1 MELRSFT
8 VEAEEALSRLDVFLS
23 RRLQGEFSREK
34 IKRRILE
41 GMALVD
47 GQLAPQPGREL
58 LAGQK
63 VELALPEMKAGP
75 KAEDGELQVLY
86 QDEDLAVLNKPAGL
100 SVHPS
105 PGEPSGTL
113 LGRLLAHFP
122 ALTAQGGD
130 RPGLVHRLDKDTSGL
145 MLIALNEGSRLAM
158 SAAFAG
164 RLPRKEYLALVYGR
178 PAPLQGVIE
187 APLGRHS
194 RQKTKMAVL
203 PKGGRPARS
212 DYRTLY
218 SDPSGRFSLLA
229 VRIHTGRTHQIRVHL
244 AHIGH
249 PVIGDGRYAQRPA
262 AARALD
268 AAQLS
273 PAQEEFL
280 RGLAQGQLLHAWQ
293 LDFPHPGELMS
304 QGLSVRSPSFEIS
317 RETAP
322 LHFACPPPDRFIQAA
337 LALSGRLQRLV
348 ITGNPGCGKSS
359 LLKILRNRGLPVWSA
374 DQSVARL
381 YEPGA
386 DGWRIIRKRF
396 GNRFIPEQA
405 ESGSVPLIDKKALFA
420 AMAADQTLRREV
432 EGLIHPLVLAEQEHF
447 FQNLDVL
454 PLAAPLAAVEVPLYF
469 ESRLSAKTGQAGAA
483 GGEGRA
489 APLVAAVRC
498 PLDIRAQRLK
508 RNRGWSAW
516 MIAQM
521 EGWQWPEE
529 KKYAAADFI
538 VDNSGPPDALEAE
551 ADKLVSS
558 LEKRRAE
565 IRAVLE
571 KKLRE
576 ICSPAA

>member
-1 MELRSFT
+1 M
-8 VEAEEALSRLDVFLS
+8 
-23 RRLQGEFSREK
+23 
-34 IKRRILE
+34 
-41 GMALVD
+41 D
-47 GQLAPQPGREL
+47 GQPALQPGREL
-58 LAGQK
+58 MAGQK
-63 VELALPEMKAGP
+63 VELGLPEMEAGP
-75 KAEDGELQVLY
+75 QAEDGELQVLY

-122 ALTAQGGD
+122 SIAAQGGD

-145 MLIALNEGSRLAM
+145 MLIALNEGSRLAL
-158 SAAFAG
+158 STAFAD
-164 RLPRKEYLALVYGR
+164 RLPRKEYLAMVYGR
-178 PAPLQGVIE
+178 PTPSQGAIE

-218 SDPSGRFSLLA
+218 GDPSGRFSLLA

-268 AAQLS
+268 VGQLS

-280 RGLAQGQLLHAWQ
+280 RGLVQGQLLHAWQ
-293 LDFPHPGELMS
+293 LDFPHPAELMRL
-304 QGLSVRSPSFEIS
+304 GLAARSPSCEVN
-317 RETAP
+317 REAAP
-322 LHFACPPPDRFIQAA
+322 LHFTCPPPDRFIQTA
-337 LALSGRLQRLV
+337 LSLSGRLQRLV

-359 LLKILRNRGLPVWSA
+359 LLKILQERGLPVWSA

-381 YEPGA
+381 YEPGE
-386 DGWRIIRKRF
+386 DGWRLIRKRF
-396 GNRFIPEQA
+396 GSRFITEHA
-405 ESGSVPLIDKKALFA
+405 EGGSGPLIDKKALFA

-432 EGLIHPLVLAEQEHF
+432 EGLIHPLVLAEQENF
-447 FQNLDVL
+447 FRNLDAL
-454 PLAAPLAAVEVPLYF
+454 PLTAALAAVEMPLYF
-469 ESRLSAKTGQAGAA
+469 ESRLSTPMSPTCHTGKAGWEEHAV
-483 GGEGRA
+483 
-489 APLVAAVRC
+489 PLVAAVRC
-498 PLDIRAQRLK
+498 PLDIRAQRL
-508 RNRGWSAW
+508 RRSRGWSAG

-521 EGWQWPEE
+521 EGWQWAEE

-538 VDNSGPPDALEAE
+538 VDNSGPPEALAEE
-551 ADKLVSS
+551 ADRLVNT
-558 LEKRRAE
+558 LERRRAE
-565 IRAVLE
+565 RRAGLE

-576 ICSPAA
+576 ICSPAV